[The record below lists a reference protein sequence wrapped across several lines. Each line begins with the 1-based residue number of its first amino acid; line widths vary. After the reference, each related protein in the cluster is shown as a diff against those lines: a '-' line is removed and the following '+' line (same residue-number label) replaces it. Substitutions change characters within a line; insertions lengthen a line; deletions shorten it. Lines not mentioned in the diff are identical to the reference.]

1 MKNRREHVTDVD
13 LGRDIYDGSEEIFF
27 DEFYYMK
34 IFSKVFVWIQD
45 KPEELFNA
53 WLADSEM

>member
-1 MKNRREHVTDVD
+1 MTDVD